1 MNPLSSQIQPKS
13 ETEIEREAADW
24 VTRCDAG
31 LTAAEQRLFQDWLA
45 GDPRRAEQYT
55 RLSAAWSVLD
65 RAQEQGAASTILEGL
80 EGRAHRRRTR
90 RKVLGVA
97 AGFGLLAL
105 IGASWRGHEP
115 GPASTRPVPAVMAAE
130 TVRKLPDG
138 SIVELNTGAE
148 IAVLYESA
156 ERKVRLVRGEAHF
169 RVEPDSGRPFIVEAG
184 GVAVRAVGTAFTV
197 QLQEAAVEVVVAEGK
212 VVVANG
218 GANSTQAAAE
228 PALVTAGNRVVVV
241 SSPLPEAPVAP
252 AVQAMSAA
260 ELTERLAWRI
270 PRLEFNG
277 TNLAEAVATMNRHNR
292 LQILLAEPVVG
303 QVRVSG
309 TFRSDN
315 PEGFVRLIEA
325 TLGLRAESRA
335 PHEIVLYRAP

>member
-1 MNPLSSQIQPKS
+1 MKPLSAPIRTDREVEQ
-13 ETEIEREAADW
+13 EAADW

-31 LTAAEQRLFQDWLA
+31 LTPVEQRLFQDWLA
-45 GDPRRAEQYT
+45 GDSRRAEQYT

-65 RAQEQGAASTILEGL
+65 RAQDQGAASAILEGL
-80 EGRAHRRRTR
+80 VGRAERRRR
-90 RKVLGVA
+90 RRRGVGVA
-97 AGFGLLAL
+97 AGFGVVLLLGFAWPRQHPA
-105 IGASWRGHEP
+105 GSPGRTAPAAMAS
-115 GPASTRPVPAVMAAE
+115 E

-138 SIVELNTGAE
+138 SIVELNVGAE
-148 IAVLYESA
+148 IAVRYETA

-169 RVEPDSGRPFIVEAG
+169 RVEPDPGRPFIVEAG

-197 QLQEAAVEVVVAEGK
+197 QLQGAAVEVVVAEGK
-212 VVVANG
+212 VVVASE
-218 GANSTQAAAE
+218 GADQTTAHAE
-228 PALVTAGNRVVVV
+228 PALVTAGNRVVIAAL
-241 SSPLPEAPVAP
+241 PAPEAPMAP

-277 TNLAEAVATMNRHNR
+277 TNLAEAVALMNRHNR
-292 LQILLAEPVVG
+292 LQILLAEPAVG

-315 PEGFVRLIEA
+315 PEGFVRLVEA
-325 TLGLRAESRA
+325 TLGLRAEQRA
-335 PHEIVLYRAP
+335 PHEIVLRQMP